1 MTYLVKANMDLAGNQ
16 LQNVVIDN
24 QSSNPS
30 SGVAGRII
38 YVTADNKLKYYNGTA
53 WVAITTSESGEYQL
67 KSEKNQANGY
77 AGLDASSKIAV
88 AQIPTGIGPDTIPL
102 LKGAITNGQGLKYSQ
117 DDGGFVSFDIST
129 LYTFK
134 GNATSAQLDEKTAT
148 AQSGDVYNLTD
159 IRSWNSGTY
168 PAGTNWAFES
178 TGAGTGN
185 WEPLTGI
192 MDLSGYQTTANMVQT
207 LDSADTTHYPSAKTV
222 SDAIAAVSD
231 VADAAVVANEPITG
245 GTYTKITYDAKG
257 LVTGGANLVASDIP
271 DLSASYVAV
280 GRIGAASGV
289 ASLDS
294 GSKVPIAQIPTGVT
308 QNTVP
313 LITSNGAG
321 TAGQALVVNAAGNG
335 FEYRAVPDH
344 SMSRVEFSITGD
356 GSTTAFPKSIDFDG
370 EMPSSV
376 AIFDGQGRIVYADV
390 QCTTSQVTVTMTP
403 APISGENY
411 TVRIIG

>member
-24 QSSNPS
+24 QGSDPS

-77 AGLDASSKIAV
+77 AGLDANTKIAI
-88 AQIPTGIGPDTIPL
+88 AQIPTGVGEDTVPI

-117 DDGGFVSFDIST
+117 DDGGFVSFDISA

-134 GNATSAQLDEKTAT
+134 GSCTSAELDTKTAT

-159 IRSWNSGTY
+159 TRSWNSGTY

-178 TGAGTGN
+178 TGVGQGN

-192 MDLSGYQTTANMVQT
+192 MDLSNYQTTGNMVQN
-207 LDSADTTHYPSAKTV
+207 LDSADTTHYPSAKAT
-222 SDAIAAVSD
+222 SDAIAVVAAV
-231 VADAAVVANEPITG
+231 ANAAVVANSAITG
-245 GTYTKITYDAKG
+245 GTFTKVTVDAKG
-257 LVTGGANLVASDIP
+257 LVTAGAQLQASDIP
-271 DLSASYVAV
+271 SLSSLYVAV
-280 GRIGAASGV
+280 GRLGTDV
-289 ASLDS
+289 ATLT
-294 GSKVPIAQIPTGVT
+294 GGKVPIGQLPTG
-308 QNTVP
+308 NGEN
-313 LITSNGAG
+313 LIPVLPSAG
-321 TAGQALVVNAAGNG
+321 TAGQALVVNEGGTG
-335 FEYRAVPDH
+335 FTFRTVPDH

-356 GSTTAFPKSIDFDG
+356 GSTTAFNESINFDG

-376 AIFDGQGRIVYADV
+376 TIFDAQGRIVYADV

-403 APISGENY
+403 APIVGENY

>member
-88 AQIPTGIGPDTIPL
+88 AQIPTGIGGDTIPL
-102 LKGAITNGQGLKYSQ
+102 LKGAIANGQGLKYSQ
-117 DDGGFVSFDIST
+117 ADGGFISFDIST
-129 LYTFK
+129 LYSFK
-134 GNATSAQLDEKTAT
+134 GSCTSAELDEKTAT

-159 IRSWNSGTY
+159 TRSWNSGTY

-178 TGAGTGN
+178 TGTGTGN

-207 LDSADTTHYPSAKTV
+207 LDSADTTHYPSAKAT
-222 SDAIAAVSD
+222 SDAIDAVAE
-231 VADAAVVANEPITG
+231 VANAAVVANSAITG
-245 GTYTKITYDAKG
+245 GTFTKVTVDTKG
-257 LVTGGANLVASDIP
+257 LVTAGAQLQAADIP
-271 DLSASYVAV
+271 DISATYVKTD
-280 GRIGAASGV
+280 RIGTDI
-289 ASLDS
+289 ASLT
-294 GSKVPIAQIPTGVT
+294 GGKVPIGQLPTG
-308 QNTVP
+308 NGEN
-313 LITSNGAG
+313 LIPVLPSAG
-321 TAGQALVVNAAGNG
+321 TAGQALVVNEGGNG
-335 FEYRAVPDH
+335 FAFRTVPDH
-344 SMSRVEFSITGD
+344 SMSRVSFSITGD
-356 GSTTAFPKSIDFDG
+356 GSTTAFNQAINFDG

-376 AIFDGQGRIVYADV
+376 AIFDAQGRIVYADV

-403 APISGENY
+403 APIVGENY

>member
-24 QSSNPS
+24 QGNDPS

-77 AGLDASSKIAV
+77 AGLDANTKIAV
-88 AQIPTGIGPDTIPL
+88 AQIPTGVGAETIPL

-117 DDGGFVSFDIST
+117 AEGGFVSFDIST
-129 LYTFK
+129 LYSFK
-134 GNATSAQLDEKTAT
+134 GSCSSEELDQKTAT

-159 IRSWNSGTY
+159 ERTWDSGTY

-178 TGAGTGN
+178 TGAGQGN

-192 MDLSGYQTTANMVQT
+192 MDLSDYQTTGNMVQN
-207 LDSADTTHYPSAKTV
+207 LDSADTTHYPSAKAV
-222 SDAIAAVSD
+222 SDAIAVVAAV
-231 VADAAVVANEPITG
+231 ANAAVVANSAITG
-245 GTYTKITYDAKG
+245 GTFTKVTVDAKG
-257 LVTGGANLVASDIP
+257 LVTAGAQIQASDIP
-271 DLSASYVAV
+271 DISATYVKQTQ
-280 GRIGAASGV
+280 IGTDV
-289 ASLDS
+289 ATLT
-294 GSKVPIAQIPTGVT
+294 GGKVPIGQLPTG
-308 QNTVP
+308 NGEN
-313 LITSNGAG
+313 LIPVLPSAG
-321 TAGQALVVNAAGNG
+321 TAGQALVVNEGGNG
-335 FEYRAVPDH
+335 FAFRTVPDH
-344 SMSRVEFSITGD
+344 SMSRVSFSITGD
-356 GSTTAFPKSIDFDG
+356 GSTTAFNQAVNFDG
-370 EMPSSV
+370 EVPSSV
-376 AIFDGQGRIVYADV
+376 TIFDAQGRIVYADV

-403 APISGENY
+403 APIVGENY